1 MAKKAKERKLRKEMK
16 RLKLQEIM
24 LLQYRLEETDPT
36 ETYVD
41 KVKTTDKNGNVVF
54 KEATICPYS
63 DLQKLQEDAI
73 KAYIA
78 LCENNIDPIEVLKI
92 VSTVGFNAVAFF
104 SGMEYEKKG
113 TFTFETF
120 RNFLRRPKI

>member
-1 MAKKAKERKLRKEMK
+1 MAKRAKERKLRKEMR

-24 LLQYRLEETDPT
+24 LLQYRLEEMDPT

-54 KEATICPYS
+54 KEGIVCPYS
-63 DLQKLQEDAI
+63 DLQKQQEDAI
-73 KAYIA
+73 KAYSE
-78 LCENNIDPIEVLKI
+78 LCENKIDPIEVVKI
-92 VSTVGFNAVAFF
+92 VSSVGVNVGLFIV
-104 SGMEYEKKG
+104 GMNYEKNG